1 MRIAHDGKPV
11 INELVVVERRQDD
24 ASKSA
29 SVRDNSKCR
38 EEAALPTH
46 VSIAYA
52 ILRHNGVDIGK
63 RDFRGP
69 INSREGEELQLSNVR
84 FWPKADVRPVVLRG
98 GQSSA

>member
-38 EEAALPTH
+38 DEAALPTH

-69 INSREGEELQLSNVR
+69 INSREGRRIAIV
-84 FWPKADVRPVVLRG
+84 
-98 GQSSA
+98 